1 MATEFAFLNP
11 GPVTASLVVGEDGSS
26 KSELGNSKGLG
37 NQTDLELLLWF
48 RSRSQIVLT
57 SGATAEADN
66 YKYPANT
73 ELAILSRAKR
83 NFPRLTPDLN
93 KVRFLQGQTISDAIK
108 ALQHQGFTEIH
119 TEFGETGFLELSSGV
134 VDCYL
139 SSKSAD
145 GIEAF
150 LERTGLVAS
159 ERFSL
164 PDLEIARVVG
174 RGRN

>member
-1 MATEFAFLNP
+1 
-11 GPVTASLVVGEDGSS
+11 VTASLVVGEDGSS

-119 TEFGETGFLELSSGV
+119 TEFGETGFLELSSGL

-139 SSKSAD
+139 SSKSAN

-150 LERTGLVAS
+150 LKRTGLVAS